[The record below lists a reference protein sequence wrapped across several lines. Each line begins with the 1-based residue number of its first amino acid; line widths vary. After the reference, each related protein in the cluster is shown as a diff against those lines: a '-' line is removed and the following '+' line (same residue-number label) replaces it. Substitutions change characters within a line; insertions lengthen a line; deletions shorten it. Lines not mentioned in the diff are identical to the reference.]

1 MRTNIYVF
9 HISLQSTE
17 ITNVKPT
24 GKGKR
29 GGPDAFKMNRRP
41 ATNLRTGPFTYPIL
55 DETKYTTDSPAPI
68 VLRTRGDSP
77 VRNNERLS
85 SAKSNKSNDRNNLK
99 ISNQSQN
106 ILPPEQRDMTKSPTS
121 RRRRRQGG
129 GNDIELLSIT
139 KKNPDDVV
147 SRNIENTNIPT
158 KSSVIIEV
166 EKQTKSTKSDTGK
179 NERGKIKTDDVEED
193 INNKPLVR
201 RSRRH
206 ARQRMTDIV

>member
-1 MRTNIYVF
+1 
-9 HISLQSTE
+9 
-17 ITNVKPT
+17 
-24 GKGKR
+24 
-29 GGPDAFKMNRRP
+29 
-41 ATNLRTGPFTYPIL
+41 
-55 DETKYTTDSPAPI
+55 
-68 VLRTRGDSP
+68 
-77 VRNNERLS
+77 
-85 SAKSNKSNDRNNLK
+85 
-99 ISNQSQN
+99 
-106 ILPPEQRDMTKSPTS
+106 MTKSPTS

-139 KKNPDDVV
+139 KKNPDDVL
-147 SRNIENTNIPT
+147 SRNIENTNIAT

-179 NERGKIKTDDVEED
+179 NERGKIKTGDVEED